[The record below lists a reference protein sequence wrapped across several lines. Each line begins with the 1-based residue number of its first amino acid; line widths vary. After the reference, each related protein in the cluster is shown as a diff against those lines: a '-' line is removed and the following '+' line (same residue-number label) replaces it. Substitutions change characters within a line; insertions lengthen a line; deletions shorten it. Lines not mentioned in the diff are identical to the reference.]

1 MIAPVRASVPSWLH
15 HHNEFHFNVQ
25 AKMEDGNVWNLVRH
39 YVDFYNLQLALI
51 EAFPEAAGQVPGIK
65 RTLPV
70 MPGPVAYV
78 DEVLTGQRQVLLN
91 VYMGEVLRIN
101 AAITTSVP
109 IRKFFYPRPSD
120 TQIMPDDN
128 DSGYRQ
134 SLNSRHS
141 GVTRD
146 SRHSSV
152 GGAANMNIP
161 TSQSPLRHFHQDM
174 ENQQPIPE
182 HSAMP
187 QLLPQTQYQKPIP
200 IQHQL
205 QVPHSATP
213 PPLLRN
219 NSALSVASEA
229 PSSVNPY
236 TNTAQQQAQ
245 PPAKVKV
252 WFGDSNCVV
261 VRLPPDYNY
270 HDLNA
275 KLRERWALEQQV
287 DRVEA
292 ETVELTIEYKD
303 EHTQAFY
310 RIEGDEDLSIARQR
324 NEPKLTL
331 RVQHGIGSV
340 MME

>member
-1 MIAPVRASVPSWLH
+1 M
-15 HHNEFHFNVQ
+15 
-25 AKMEDGNVWNLVRH
+25 WNLIRH
-39 YVDFYNLQLALI
+39 YKDFYGLQLSLI
-51 EAFPEAAGQVPGIK
+51 EHFPEAAGQVAGIK

-70 MPGPVAYV
+70 MPGPVVFV
-78 DEVLTGQRQVLLN
+78 DDVLTGQRQVLLN
-91 VYMGEVLRIN
+91 AYMGEVLRISTD
-101 AAITTSVP
+101 ITTSVP
-109 IRKFFYPRPSD
+109 IRKFFYPRQSD
-120 TQIMPDDN
+120 TQILPDDN

-134 SLNSRHS
+134 SLTSRHS
-141 GVTRD
+141 NLTRD
-146 SRHSSV
+146 SRQSSV
-152 GGAANMNIP
+152 SGAANMNIP
-161 TSQSPLRHFHQDM
+161 TSNSPLRHYQQDT
-174 ENQQPIPE
+174 ENQHPIPE
-182 HSAMP
+182 HSVP
-187 QLLPQTQYQKPIP
+187 QLLPQTQYQKPTP

-205 QVPHSATP
+205 QVPHSGTP

-219 NSALSVASEA
+219 HSALSVASEA

-236 TNTAQQQAQ
+236 TNTALQQAP

-252 WFGDSNCVV
+252 WFGDNNCVV

-270 HDLNA
+270 ADLNA

-292 ETVELTIEYKD
+292 ESVELTVEYKD

-331 RVQHGIGSV
+331 RVSTELEV
-340 MME
+340 

>member
-1 MIAPVRASVPSWLH
+1 MIAPVRAKVPSWLRH
-15 HHNEFHFNVQ
+15 QNEFFFNVQ

-39 YVDFYNLQLALI
+39 YKDFYNLQLALI
-51 EAFPEAAGQVPGIK
+51 EQFPEAAGQVAGIK

-70 MPGPVAYV
+70 MPGPVAFV
-78 DEVLTGQRQVLLN
+78 DDVLTGQRQVLLN
-91 VYMGEVLRIN
+91 VYMDEVLRIN
-101 AAITTSVP
+101 ADITACMP
-109 IRKFFYPRPSD
+109 IRQFFFPRQSD
-120 TQIMPDDN
+120 SQIMPDDN

-141 GVTRD
+141 GMTRD

-152 GGAANMNIP
+152 SGAANTKFP
-161 TSQSPLRHFHQDM
+161 TSQSPLRHLQQDM

-182 HSAMP
+182 HSTMP
-187 QLLPQTQYQKPIP
+187 QLLPQTLYQKPTP

-205 QVPHSATP
+205 QVPHSGTP
-213 PPLLRN
+213 PPLVRN

-236 TNTAQQQAQ
+236 TNTAPQQMAS
-245 PPAKVKV
+245 PAKVKV

-261 VRLPPDYNY
+261 VRLPPDYGYN
-270 HDLNA
+270 DLNA

-303 EHTQAFY
+303 EHTLGFY

-331 RVQHGIGSV
+331 RVSTV
-340 MME
+340 NDV